1 MTFSKIS
8 PSAPKNTKSTK
19 ADPVFDRKLV
29 ISSFNVIVLPVNRRM
44 TVESRVTSLVTGAL
58 FRAYDKEAILAAFD
72 ESSGD
77 IEDIDQTYVALLPN
91 KP

>member
-1 MTFSKIS
+1 
-8 PSAPKNTKSTK
+8 
-19 ADPVFDRKLV
+19 
-29 ISSFNVIVLPVNRRM
+29 M

-58 FRAYDKEAILAAFD
+58 FRAYYKDAILAAFD

>member
-1 MTFSKIS
+1 M
-8 PSAPKNTKSTK
+8 KSTK
-19 ADPVFDRKLV
+19 AEPVLDKKFV
-29 ISSFNVIVLPVNRRM
+29 ISSFSVIVLPVNRRM
-44 TVESRVTSLVTGAL
+44 TFESRVTSLVTGAL

-91 KP
+91 KS

>member
-1 MTFSKIS
+1 M
-8 PSAPKNTKSTK
+8 
-19 ADPVFDRKLV
+19 
-29 ISSFNVIVLPVNRRM
+29 ISSFNVIVLPVNWRM